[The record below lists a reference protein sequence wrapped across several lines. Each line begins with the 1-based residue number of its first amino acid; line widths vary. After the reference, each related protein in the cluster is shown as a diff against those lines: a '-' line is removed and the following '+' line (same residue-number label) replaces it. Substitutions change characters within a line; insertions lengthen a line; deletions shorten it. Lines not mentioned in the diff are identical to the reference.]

1 MSLIRLD
8 PLPSE
13 LLHFY
18 IHSYSHF
25 HFHFTSL
32 YIQLPLLEID
42 GLRMTQSQA
51 IVRYLARR
59 ANFNGMSTAE
69 EVMCDMYAE
78 AVNDMLGMLLKAP
91 WTRMKK
97 KRANE
102 EEKERKEFVS
112 ADEMLFEKEETDEAK
127 QHIDATRMKWHAM
140 LGPKLEQRLQ
150 ENNAKMRNVG
160 SDTSSSHDSA
170 DASACQGPCL
180 IGEDLTYAD
189 TLVAHLVTWLIEEIG
204 CSCVEKYP
212 NVLRLQQRV
221 VKLPGMV
228 AYLGSPLH
236 YGVGDDAYV
245 NEVTSALGR

>member
-13 LLHFY
+13 LLHLY

-102 EEKERKEFVS
+102 
-112 ADEMLFEKEETDEAK
+112 A
-127 QHIDATRMKWHAM
+127 Q
-140 LGPKLEQRLQ
+140 
-150 ENNAKMRNVG
+150 
-160 SDTSSSHDSA
+160 
-170 DASACQGPCL
+170 L
-180 IGEDLTYAD
+180 IT
-189 TLVAHLVTWLIEEIG
+189 I
-204 CSCVEKYP
+204 
-212 NVLRLQQRV
+212 
-221 VKLPGMV
+221 
-228 AYLGSPLH
+228 
-236 YGVGDDAYV
+236 
-245 NEVTSALGR
+245 